1 MKVLFNLI
9 VLTTMHGFLIFLVIS
24 KIEIDFKTKNKRNIM
39 NKYYVIFLHYLLL
52 MIQSLQ

>member
-52 MIQSLQ
+52 IIQSLQ